1 MDDMRIT
8 DGASKAWDV
17 AVEEAA
23 RSKYHQV
30 EKEHLMIG
38 LLSLEKKLGMSEVGN
53 DARLAMRAE
62 NGAVE
67 NVLYGALEGHEVA
80 VARLRRRIR
89 LGLGEGIDE
98 PEEVIHR
105 SEACKRIFDRALE
118 LSPHKREVS
127 CIHLLAAILEDP
139 GPAIEQALAEEGIKV
154 KDMIEPAMAWVT
166 LAESGSDWSAMMEDD
181 DKSDG
186 IRSLLNSWL
195 GKNGRNDT
203 RPSIEVHESA
213 AKTYLD
219 TYGRDLTREALEGR
233 LGPFA
238 GRRQELLQL
247 IRIFGRHTK
256 NNPVL
261 VGEAGVGKTAIVEA
275 LAMRTAH
282 GKDPQML
289 GGYHIIELSMGTL
302 LANTRYRGEFE
313 ERLTKIIEEAQA
325 RPDIIL
331 FIDEI
336 HSIVG
341 SGKSDGS
348 SMDAASILKPALARG
363 LRCIGATTLAEYQ
376 RHIEADPA
384 LERRFEKVVVREPG
398 RDDAMLMLQ
407 ALKPKLE
414 EYHGVRI
421 QESSLAAAIDLSIRF
436 DADHQLPDKAIDLL
450 DRACAGARIPSL
462 SLSGYGNEKREV
474 DEKAIAV
481 ALSDK
486 TGIPLEII
494 ASSRSMPKSR
504 LLELEPY
511 LKKKLVGQDDA
522 IGRVCQRLQIA
533 YAGLGKRSGPIAVL
547 LFAGPSGVG
556 KTELARSLTEF
567 LFGSANEMIRFDMSE
582 YMEEHSIA
590 KLIGSPPG
598 YVGHDEEGQ
607 LSGRLRSKP
616 YAVVLFDEVEKAH
629 PKVLDL
635 FLQLFDEGRITDSKG
650 RTADAS
656 NAIFIMT
663 SNLKPQGF
671 NYGDVE
677 AGALKKAMRGQLKKP
692 DTSDSV
698 VPFRPEL
705 LNRVDDLIMFRS
717 LDETR
722 CARDPETYDGRRA
735 HGSRTPAGNR
745 IIVLKRG
752 GIISRAYGLQPR
764 VRCPR
769 AQADCRD
776 IHKSPA
782 EQAHPDGRTNEIQAV
797 AGHIR
802 KRPDQDR
809 AYVKLHC
816 VSSIFIIT
824 PPAAGYWLRW
834 RS

>member
-1 MDDMRIT
+1 MHIT

-23 RSKYHQV
+23 RSRYHHV

-89 LGLGEGIDE
+89 QGLGQGTEE

-105 SEACKRIFDRALE
+105 SESCKRIFDRALE
-118 LSPHKREVS
+118 LSTHKKEVS
-127 CIHLLAAILEDP
+127 CIHLLAAVLEDP
-139 GPAIEQALAEEGIKV
+139 GPAIERALADEGIRV
-154 KDMIEPAMAWVT
+154 KDMIEPAMAWVA
-166 LAESGSDWSAMMEDD
+166 LAESGSGWTAMMEDGD
-181 DKSDG
+181 RSEG

-195 GKNGRNDT
+195 DKNGNQDT
-203 RPSIEVHESA
+203 RPDLHED
-213 AKTYLD
+213 AKSYLE

-238 GRRQELLQL
+238 GRRRELLQL
-247 IRIFGRHTK
+247 IRIFGRQTK

-325 RPDIIL
+325 RSDIIL

-336 HSIVG
+336 HAIVG
-341 SGKSDGS
+341 SGKSDS
-348 SMDAASILKPALARG
+348 SGMDAASILKPSLARG
-363 LRCIGATTLAEYQ
+363 LRCIGATTLAEYR

-384 LERRFEKVVVREPG
+384 LERRFEKVFVSEPG

-407 ALKPKLE
+407 ALLPKLE
-414 EYHGVRI
+414 QHHGVHI
-421 QESSLAAAIDLSIRF
+421 GESSLAAAIDLSIRF

-474 DEKAIAV
+474 DERDIAA

-494 ASSRSMPKSR
+494 SSNRSMPRSR
-504 LLELEPY
+504 LLEMEPF
-511 LKKKLVGQDDA
+511 LKKKLIGQDDA
-522 IGRVCQRLQIA
+522 IGHVCQRLQIA
-533 YAGLGKRSGPIAVL
+533 YAGLGKRSGTIAVL
-547 LFAGPSGVG
+547 MFAGPGGVG
-556 KTELARSLTEF
+556 KTELARSVTEF
-567 LFGSANEMIRFDMSE
+567 LFGSAAEIIRFDMSE
-582 YMEEHSIA
+582 YMEEQSISR
-590 KLIGSPPG
+590 LIGSPPG
-598 YVGHDEEGQ
+598 YVGHEEEGQ

-663 SNLKPQGF
+663 SNMQPQGL

-677 AGALKKAMRGQLKKP
+677 SGALKKAMRGQLKKP
-692 DTSDSV
+692 ITDGGMT
-698 VPFRPEL
+698 FRPEL
-705 LNRVDDLIMFRS
+705 LNRVDDLIIFRS
-717 LDETR
+717 LDE
-722 CARDPETYDGRRA
+722 DDVRA
-735 HGSRTPAGNR
+735 
-745 IIVLKRG
+745 ILKRMMADVFLDLERQQ
-752 GIISRAYGLQPR
+752 GIELSCSGEAESFLAHMGYSPERG
-764 VRCPR
+764 VRELR
-769 AQADCRD
+769 RTVD
-776 IHKSPA
+776 IFIKAPLSKLILTG
-782 EQAHPDGRTNEIQAV
+782 ELMKYKRWQAV
-797 AGHIR
+797 YENDRIR
-802 KRPDQDR
+802 I
-809 AYVKLHC
+809 VH
-816 VSSIFIIT
+816 S
-824 PPAAGYWLRW
+824 
-834 RS
+834 

>member
-1 MDDMRIT
+1 MDDMHISE
-8 DGASKAWDV
+8 GASKAWDV

-23 RSKYHQV
+23 MSKYHQV

-67 NVLYGALEGHEVA
+67 NVLYGAIEGNEVA

-89 LGLGEGIDE
+89 QGLGEGAEE

-105 SEACKRIFDRALE
+105 SEACKRIFERALE
-118 LSPHKREVS
+118 LSPYKKEVS
-127 CIHLLAAILEDP
+127 CIHLFAALLEDP
-139 GPAIEQALAEEGIKV
+139 GPTIERALSEERISV

-166 LAESGSDWSAMMEDD
+166 LAESGNDWAAMIENSDSSDD
-181 DKSDG
+181 VRSFFNSCPDKNDKNNTPIPEERRTAKSY
-186 IRSLLNSWL
+186 L
-195 GKNGRNDT
+195 G
-203 RPSIEVHESA
+203 
-213 AKTYLD
+213 

-233 LGPFA
+233 LRPFA
-238 GRRQELLQL
+238 GRRKELLQL

-275 LAMRTAH
+275 LAMRTAT

-289 GGYHIIELSMGTL
+289 GGFHIIELSMGSL
-302 LANTRYRGEFE
+302 LANTKYRGEFE
-313 ERLTKIIEEAQA
+313 ERLTKIIEEAHD

-336 HSIVG
+336 HAIVG
-341 SGKSDGS
+341 SGKGDGS
-348 SMDAASILKPALARG
+348 GMDAAGILKPALARG

-376 RHIEADPA
+376 RYIEADPA
-384 LERRFEKVVVREPG
+384 LERRFEKVVVSEPG

-407 ALKPKLE
+407 ALRPKLE
-414 EYHGVRI
+414 KHHGVNIR
-421 QESSLAAAIDLSIRF
+421 ESSLAAAIDLSIRF

-462 SLSGYGNEKREV
+462 SMSGYGNDIQEV
-474 DEKAIAV
+474 DDKAIAA

-494 ASSRSMPKSR
+494 ASNRSMPRSG
-504 LLELEPY
+504 LLELEPF

-547 LFAGPSGVG
+547 MFAGPSGVG
-556 KTELARSLTEF
+556 KTELARSITEF
-567 LFGSANEMIRFDMSE
+567 LFGCAAEMIRFDMSE

-590 KLIGSPPG
+590 RLIGSPPG
-598 YVGHDEEGQ
+598 YIGHDEEGQ

-616 YAVVLFDEVEKAH
+616 YSVVLFDEVEKAH

-635 FLQLFDEGRITDSKG
+635 FLQLFDDGRITDSKG

-656 NAIFIMT
+656 NVIFIMT
-663 SNLKPQGF
+663 SNLRPQGL

-677 AGALKKAMRGQLKKP
+677 TGALKKAMRGQLKKSAAP
-692 DTSDSV
+692 DGGL
-698 VPFRPEL
+698 PFRPEL

-717 LDETR
+717 LDEPDVHT
-722 CARDPETYDGRRA
+722 
-735 HGSRTPAGNR
+735 
-745 IIVLKRG
+745 ILKRMMADVLLDLERQQ
-752 GIISRAYGLQPR
+752 GIELSCSSEAESFLSRMGYNPECGVRELRRTVEISIKAPLSKLILTGELMK
-764 VRCPR
+764 
-769 AQADCRD
+769 
-776 IHKSPA
+776 HKRWLA
-782 EQAHPDGRTNEIQAV
+782 IYENDRIEIV
-797 AGHIR
+797 H
-802 KRPDQDR
+802 
-809 AYVKLHC
+809 
-816 VSSIFIIT
+816 S
-824 PPAAGYWLRW
+824 
-834 RS
+834 

>member
-8 DGASKAWDV
+8 EGASKAWDV

-53 DARLAMRAE
+53 DARLMMRAE
-62 NGAVE
+62 SDAVE

-89 LGLGEGIDE
+89 QGLGEGRE
-98 PEEVIHR
+98 KPEEVIHR

-118 LSPHKREVS
+118 LSPYKKEVS
-127 CIHLLAAILEDP
+127 CIHLLAAVLEDP
-139 GPAIEQALAEEGIKV
+139 GPAIERALSEEGITV

-166 LAESGSDWSAMMEDD
+166 LAESGSDWAAMMEDGD
-181 DKSDG
+181 SSEG

-195 GKNGRNDT
+195 SKNGKSDT
-203 RPSIEVHESA
+203 RPPEEHAA
-213 AKTYLD
+213 AKSYLGI
-219 TYGRDLTREALEGR
+219 YGRDLTREALEGR
-233 LGPFA
+233 LRPFA

-247 IRIFGRHTK
+247 IRIFGRHSK

-336 HSIVG
+336 HAIVG
-341 SGKSDGS
+341 SGKGDGS
-348 SMDAASILKPALARG
+348 GMDAAGLLKPALARG

-376 RHIEADPA
+376 RYIEADPA
-384 LERRFEKVVVREPG
+384 LERRFEKVIVSEPG

-407 ALKPKLE
+407 ALRPKLE
-414 EYHGVRI
+414 EHHGVII
-421 QESSLAAAIDLSIRF
+421 QESSLVAAIDLSIRF

-494 ASSRSMPKSR
+494 ASNRSMPRSR
-504 LLELEPY
+504 LLELEPF
-511 LKKKLVGQDDA
+511 LKKRLVGQDDA

-556 KTELARSLTEF
+556 KTELARSVTEF
-567 LFGSANEMIRFDMSE
+567 LFGSAAEMIRFDMSE
-582 YMEEHSIA
+582 YMEEHSISR
-590 KLIGSPPG
+590 LIGSPPG

-616 YAVVLFDEVEKAH
+616 YSVVLFDEVEKAH

-656 NAIFIMT
+656 NVIFIMT
-663 SNLKPQGF
+663 SNLHPQGF

-692 DTSDSV
+692 AIPDDSL
-698 VPFRPEL
+698 PFRPEL

-717 LDETR
+717 LDEVDVR
-722 CARDPETYDGRRA
+722 V
-735 HGSRTPAGNR
+735 
-745 IIVLKRG
+745 ILKRMMANVFLDVEHQQ
-752 GIISRAYGLQPR
+752 GIELSCSSEAESFLAHMGYSPECG
-764 VRCPR
+764 VRELR
-769 AQADCRD
+769 RTVD
-776 IHKSPA
+776 IFIKAPLSKLILTGDLVKHK
-782 EQAHPDGRTNEIQAV
+782 RWQAV
-797 AGHIR
+797 YENDRIR
-802 KRPDQDR
+802 I
-809 AYVKLHC
+809 VH
-816 VSSIFIIT
+816 S
-824 PPAAGYWLRW
+824 
-834 RS
+834 